1 MSHLFLSSKQV
12 LQVDDVSVKTTGR
25 GGTKAGRVG
34 EEERCNCFIPRR
46 VKPRAAW
53 RILAQRVPPNACI
66 VVSSRGKAMGPF
78 HIALEKKMK
87 EKYSHRLS
95 RDCDRPSNFFLR
107 TKPQGK
113 VLQISLFVFICPRV
127 VLPATT
133 TAWFTKKSAFGK
145 KIVHEAFFFILY
157 TVKESRKK
165 INASPTQ
172 HTRTQNTHI

>member
-78 HIALEKKMK
+78 HIALEKKIK

-95 RDCDRPSNFFLR
+95 RDCDRPSNFPPNKTTR
-107 TKPQGK
+107 QGAADQPFCFY
-113 VLQISLFVFICPRV
+113 LSSR
-127 VLPATT
+127 
-133 TAWFTKKSAFGK
+133 SAPCNNNCM
-145 KIVHEAFFFILY
+145 VH
-157 TVKESRKK
+157 
-165 INASPTQ
+165 
-172 HTRTQNTHI
+172 